1 MESDTCRLLT
11 RPGAPTRRSICQIVS
26 ITQIRREEETNR
38 AAKDSLIGSL
48 ARTELETVLGLPAP
62 ALFTPVTL
70 NSYSTSPSSPSTV
83 NLESENNKT
92 CKLIMKTEDMCRV
105 NTAKNNKHDIWQ
117 LF

>member
-1 MESDTCRLLT
+1 MQAPHQAGSSYETFDMSDNADT
-11 RPGAPTRRSICQIVS
+11 RG
-26 ITQIRREEETNR
+26 EETNR
-38 AAKDSLIGSL
+38 AVKDLLIGSL

-83 NLESENNKT
+83 NLVSENNKT

-105 NTAKNNKHDIWQ
+105 NTAKKQ
-117 LF
+117 QT